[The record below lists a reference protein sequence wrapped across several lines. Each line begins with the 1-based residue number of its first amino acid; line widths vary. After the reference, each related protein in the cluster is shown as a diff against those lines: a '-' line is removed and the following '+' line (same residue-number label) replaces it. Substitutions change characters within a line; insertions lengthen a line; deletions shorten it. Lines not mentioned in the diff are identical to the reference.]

1 MNIISQHIVSV
12 VNYDFLLKYNCK
24 TLKILPKLEKIV
36 LSAKFSESGNI
47 NISILVS
54 VFTFLKP
61 YITLGKKNN
70 VNLYLRK
77 GEPVGIK
84 ITLRRKSIINF
95 LLYFLIEILPSDKK
109 LVPFKVCKDSFH
121 YQIKNI
127 FNFTD
132 LNEFYTHMSDIKT
145 LDIVIIGKNL
155 NPNFYRSLRFPIK

>member
-1 MNIISQHIVSV
+1 MNIINQHIVSV

-36 LSAKFSESGNI
+36 LSAKFSASGNI

-54 VFTFLKP
+54 VLTFLKP
-61 YITLGKKNN
+61 YITQGKKNN

-84 ITLRRKSIINF
+84 ITLRRESIINF

-109 LVPFKVCKDSFH
+109 LVPLKVCKNSLN

-127 FNFTD
+127 FNFND
-132 LNEFYTHMSDIKT
+132 LNEFYTHISDIKT
-145 LDIVIIGKNL
+145 LDIVITGKNL